1 MISLISLVSLLV
13 LCNLPRLQSATDA
26 ATDDAVW
33 GGVLDKLGGQ
43 SSGDSTGA
51 GLDDALVDA
60 WGALRARSILD
71 DETRV
76 SRAVAHT
83 LGLHAAAARLAAR
96 TRLTRSRAAGK
107 EDRAE
112 WLASIAALPLCEV
125 TCDTV
130 ANEAASATRAAG

>member
-13 LCNLPRLQSATDA
+13 LCNLPRLQSTTDA

-33 GGVLDKLGGQ
+33 GVLDKLGGQ
-43 SSGDSTGA
+43 SSGDSTGT

-71 DETRV
+71 VETRV

-83 LGLHAAAARLAAR
+83 LGLRAAARLAAR
-96 TRLTRSRAAGK
+96 HG
-107 EDRAE
+107 
-112 WLASIAALPLCEV
+112 
-125 TCDTV
+125 
-130 ANEAASATRAAG
+130 